1 MKLVPPLLADD
12 NCLGFLLLTLSRV
25 SLLQSVVNEQL
36 HILWLV
42 RVDHVEEVFSIWKA
56 TRFRFLAKMAGN
68 VWIILHLRV
77 DVLYRE
83 LVEERD
89 VDPLDFIK
97 SEELLL
103 VVQHLAQKVLVNRV
117 GRRQVQLHYWNRGP
131 VRARGY
137 LQASLK

>member
-12 NCLGFLLLTLSRV
+12 NCLGFLLLTLGRV

-36 HILWLV
+36 HILGLV
-42 RVDHVEEVFSIWKA
+42 RVDHVEEVLPFWKA
-56 TRFRFLAKMAGN
+56 TRLRFLAKVAGN
-68 VWIILHLRV
+68 GWIVLHSRV

-83 LVEERD
+83 LVKKRD

-97 SEELLL
+97 SEQLLL
-103 VVQHLAQKVLVNRV
+103 FVQHLAQKVFVNCV
-117 GRRQVQLHYWNRGP
+117 GRRQVQLHYWNRGS
-131 VRARGY
+131 VRARVY